1 MRAKVSCTVLKTSTP
16 GDRRAEFNPAGF
28 TDAPFQVDH
37 IIAEKHHGP
46 TTAENLAW
54 SCFYCNSFKGPNI
67 AGWSEEEQAVVRL
80 FHPRRDEWYEH
91 FVWDGPHLQGLTSIG
106 RVTIDVLCINDPEAV
121 EFRRLLLELGIPL
134 R

>member
-1 MRAKVSCTVLKTSTP
+1 MDETLRQLVRDRAGNRCEYCGLP
-16 GDRRAEFNPAGF
+16 AEF

-37 IIAEKHHGP
+37 IIAEKHHGS
-46 TTAENLAW
+46 TNADNLSW
-54 SCFYCNSFKGPNI
+54 SCLYCNSFKGPNI

-91 FVWDGPHLQGLTSIG
+91 FIWDGPRLLGLTSIG
-106 RVTIDVLCINDPEAV
+106 RVTIDVLRINDPEAV

>member
-1 MRAKVSCTVLKTSTP
+1 MDETLRQLVRDRAGNRCEYCGL
-16 GDRRAEFNPAGF
+16 PADF

-46 TTAENLAW
+46 TNAANLSW
-54 SCFYCNSFKGPNI
+54 SCLYCNSFKGPNI

-80 FHPRRDEWYEH
+80 FHPRQDEWYEH
-91 FVWDGPHLQGLTSIG
+91 FAWDGPRLLGLTSVG
-106 RVTIDVLCINDPEAV
+106 RVTIDVLNINEPEAV